1 MVSIIGTLDSGLKH
15 ILHRNLGELAGVQ
28 GSIVS
33 AAESRE
39 VRSILVTS
47 SRAREGK
54 TTTAVSMAYALSSE
68 SSANVL
74 LVDGNFTSPKIHDLY
89 NVSLDPGLSDLLS
102 SRASLDEAV
111 RSTED
116 EMLAI
121 LPHGASATPF
131 LDLYRSQAFEQH
143 FSALVGNFD
152 YVIYDG
158 HSIFGRSD
166 ASMIAKHFDGVV
178 LVVECEKT
186 RWEVAQ
192 MAKERISKAGGKILG
207 VVMNKR
213 KYYIPQALY
222 GGG

>member
-1 MVSIIGTLDSGLKH
+1 
-15 ILHRNLGELAGVQ
+15 
-28 GSIVS
+28 
-33 AAESRE
+33 
-39 VRSILVTS
+39 
-47 SRAREGK
+47 
-54 TTTAVSMAYALSSE
+54 MAYALSSE

-89 NVSLDPGLSDLLS
+89 NVSLDPGFSDLLS
-102 SRASLDEAV
+102 SRASVEEAV

-116 EMLAI
+116 ERLAI
-121 LPHGASATPF
+121 LPHGASAGSF
-131 LDLYRSQAFEQH
+131 LDLYRSQAFEQQ
-143 FSALVGNFD
+143 FTSLVGNFD

-158 HSIFGRSD
+158 HSILGRSD
-166 ASMIAKHFDGVV
+166 ASMIARHFDGVV

-192 MAKERISKAGGKILG
+192 MAKERISKAGGDILG